1 MTTATTVMSTEEL
14 LALPKDGTDRWLL
27 AGELKERPMTKR
39 SGFHCKAMTCVA
51 TELEIWRRRQPEPRG
66 EVLTGDLGVRLRRD
80 PDTTF
85 GVDVAYV
92 SADVMARQTED
103 MTIVDGVPL
112 LAVEILSPND
122 VLEDVDDKID
132 AYLAAGVPLVWVVSP
147 RRRTVTVHA
156 PGAEPALFDVRQELS
171 AEPHLPGF
179 RVPVRRL
186 FE

>member
-1 MTTATTVMSTEEL
+1 MATVANAMTTEEL
-14 LALPKDGTDRWLL
+14 LALPEDGMERWLL

-39 SGFHCKAMTCVA
+39 NRFHCKAMACIT
-51 TELEIWRRRQPEPRG
+51 TELEIWRRQQPEPRG
-66 EVLTGDLGVRLRRD
+66 DVLTGDLGVRLRRD

-85 GVDVAYV
+85 GVDVAYI
-92 SADVMARQTED
+92 SADVLARQTED
-103 MTIVDGVPL
+103 STIIDGVPL

-156 PGAEPALFDVRQELS
+156 PGDEPVLLDVRQELS